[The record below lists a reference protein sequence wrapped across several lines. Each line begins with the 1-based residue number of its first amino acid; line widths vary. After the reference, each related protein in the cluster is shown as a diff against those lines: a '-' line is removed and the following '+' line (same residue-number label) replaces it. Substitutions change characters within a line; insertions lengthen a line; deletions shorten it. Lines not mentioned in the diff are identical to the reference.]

1 MKYTSDYINS
11 LSFQEYIKLMATELN
26 SNGFKGHGG
35 REYPTFED
43 DPVMRRLFMMG
54 PTNDPKAMAFLKEKG
69 LIDNGRCPSCGAP
82 MSVYKYTWSDRR
94 NPSRK
99 YYLCYGC
106 YKNHGKGDGHNMDG
120 CPSGAPTL
128 SNSGSGCMISL
139 LLMPVYIV
147 KSLII
152 NYL

>member
-26 SNGFKGHGG
+26 SNGFKKYDGY
-35 REYPTFED
+35 EYPTFED

-54 PTNDPKAMAFLKEKG
+54 PIKDPKAMIFLKEKG

-94 NPSRK
+94 DPSKK

-106 YKNHGKGDGHNMDG
+106 YKNHGKGDGHSMDG
-120 CPSGAPTL
+120 YHSGAPTP
-128 SNSGSGCMISL
+128 SNSESGCIISL

-147 KSLII
+147 KSFII